1 MIDHSLYKEESIQGR
16 YINMEAIRPCFS
28 KVSCPLIHIGDSVEG
43 IGINAFKLGK
53 GGKKVLMWSQMHGN
67 ESTTTKAVW
76 DLVNF
81 LQSDDSLAQNILR
94 ECSLMIV
101 PMLNPDGAKIYT
113 RENINKVDLNR
124 DAKNL
129 TQPESIALRDLF
141 ESFQPDFC
149 FNLHD
154 QRTLF
159 SAGKANKSAIV
170 SFLSPASNQERHI
183 TPPREV
189 AMKLI
194 VGMNAMLQ
202 KHIPG
207 QVGRYDDGF
216 NDNCIGDTFQ
226 MLNVPTILFES
237 GHYPEDYE
245 REKTRELIF
254 LSIIEALKII
264 ANNEIDTYKTGDYF
278 SIPGNQKLFFDV
290 IIKNPELVDPEIEP
304 GQKVGIRYKEVLD
317 VDKIIFKP
325 EIAEIGLLE
334 GFYGHQTIECIDTK
348 DFGFTSSEKEI
359 IDLLLKT
366 KK

>member
-16 YINMEAIRPCFS
+16 YINMEAILPCFS

-278 SIPGNQKLFFDV
+278 SVPGNQKLFFDV